1 MNGLSVDDKC
11 VPEKAADLDIKDSAV
26 GNGVPGGTITS
37 PQILVRI
44 GTKPSPL
51 KENPTRFGDLTMPLR
66 ALMNCKAVRDFLK
79 TRNEKQLYRTRGP
92 NPFRS
97 RPICIFHRDVLMLA

>member
-26 GNGVPGGTITS
+26 GNGGAGGTIAS

-51 KENPTRFGDLTMPLR
+51 KETQPDLETLQCP
-66 ALMNCKAVRDFLK
+66 C
-79 TRNEKQLYRTRGP
+79 GH
-92 NPFRS
+92 S
-97 RPICIFHRDVLMLA
+97 